1 MSVWRRRFKWA
12 VYALLFVDFLIY
24 LSQDVQAAPY
34 TLDERSSLREVLAAY
49 VTSID
54 LAAWFTLILLFE
66 LETGAPAGRAWTGAR
81 RWMVRGLRLLCC
93 ATILHTSFAY
103 EIALSEFQ
111 RPGRLPPSADVCF
124 LPDGWSFL
132 RNREYLEI
140 DAANCAKLGRG
151 PEFFIVGDDAVVT
164 DRAGLDEGRILAW
177 TDLLE
182 SVAWLLVVAATEAIV
197 RLGQPAAP
205 SRRAARVLERLKAAL
220 YVLIVAIA
228 CYWGSKG
235 QFLYFW
241 DELVW
246 VLGFLVI
253 DGNIRGAR
261 ALPRALSASPT
272 AA

>member
-1 MSVWRRRFKWA
+1 MGDRRRRFKWA
-12 VYALLFVDFLIY
+12 VYALLLVDFVVY
-24 LSQDVQAAPY
+24 FAQDLQAAPY
-34 TLDERSSLREVLAAY
+34 TLDERSSLREILAAW

-66 LETGAPAGRAWTGAR
+66 LETGAPGRRAWTGAK
-81 RWMVRGLRLLCC
+81 RWAVRGLRLLCC

-103 EIALSEFQ
+103 EIALAEFQ
-111 RPGRLPPSADVCF
+111 RPGRLAPADDVCA

-132 RNREYLEI
+132 RNREYVEI
-140 DAANCAKLGRG
+140 DAGNCATLGRG
-151 PEFFIVGDDAVVT
+151 PEFFVVGDDAVVT
-164 DRAGLDEGRILAW
+164 DRAGLIEGRILAW
-177 TDLLE
+177 TELVE
-182 SVAWLLVVAATEAIV
+182 SLAWLLVVGATEAIV
-197 RLGQPAAP
+197 RLRQPGAP
-205 SRRAARVLERLKAAL
+205 TRRATRALERLKAAL
-220 YVLIVAIA
+220 YLLIVAIA

-235 QFLYFW
+235 QFLYLW